1 MTAAALVRL
10 QEVRHPYHTLTQPI
24 RLANEARLA
33 RLPRAFIRISSP
45 SPPGPL
51 STVILGGTDQG
62 RSALTS
68 WECY

>member
-24 RLANEARLA
+24 RLANEARIA

-45 SPPGPL
+45 SPPVL
-51 STVILGGTDQG
+51 SLQ
-62 RSALTS
+62 
-68 WECY
+68 